1 MMMMMMI
8 AMIMEMTVTMRMEL
22 SWEGNEAVD
31 ETCDGEEMKF
41 NDVV

>member
-1 MMMMMMI
+1 MMMMMI

-22 SWEGNEAVD
+22 SWECNEAVD
-31 ETCDGEEMKF
+31 ETFDGEEMKF